1 MRVFLTVIL
10 PLLAPS
16 LLYIAWMLMR
26 PGPAPLPGGPQGGSG
41 SGGRLARLAGD
52 DVPWVALVATG
63 AVLTAAATLAM
74 YILQP
79 SAGTN
84 AVYTPPRYEG
94 GRIIP
99 GEMAPRD
106 GGDR

>member
-16 LLYIAWMLMR
+16 LLYIAWVLMR
-26 PGPAPLPGGPQGGSG
+26 PGTAPLPGSPQG
-41 SGGRLARLAGD
+41 SGGRLARLARD
-52 DVPWVALVATG
+52 DVPWFALMATG
-63 AVLTAAATLAM
+63 AVLTSAATIAL

-79 SAGTN
+79 SAGTD
-84 AVYTPPRYEG
+84 AVYTPPRYEN

-99 GEMAPRD
+99 GKMTPLD
-106 GGDR
+106 GGGS